1 MGSRLKLQELLEK
14 LLESKNVY
22 YQPPESKKM
31 EYPAIKY
38 SVDDIDKKSA
48 DDTAYLLNKRYE
60 LIVISKKPD
69 HPVIDKLLQLP
80 MCSFN
85 RHYEAD
91 NLNHDVL
98 TLYY

>member
-1 MGSRLKLQELLEK
+1 MDSRLKLQELLEK

-22 YQPPESKKM
+22 YKSPESKKM

-38 SVDDIDKKSA
+38 SLDKIDKKSA

-60 LIVISKKPD
+60 IIVISKKPD
-69 HPVIDKLLQLP
+69 HPVINKLLQLP
-80 MCSFN
+80 MCS
-85 RHYEAD
+85 YERQYVSD
-91 NLNHDVL
+91 NLYHDVL

>member
-1 MGSRLKLQELLEK
+1 MASRLKLQSTLEEF
-14 LLESKNVY
+14 LESKNVY
-22 YQPPESKKM
+22 FQPPESKKM

-38 SVDDIDKKSA
+38 SLSNIDKRSA
-48 DDTAYLLNKRYE
+48 DDTAYMLTKKYE

-69 HPVIDKLLQLP
+69 HPVINKLLQLP
-80 MCSFN
+80 MCSYN
-85 RHYEAD
+85 RHYTAD